1 MSDIV
6 LGTAT
11 RQNLLALQQI
21 NTDLGT
27 TQNHL
32 ATGLAVSSALDDAV
46 KFFQSQSLNER
57 ASDDRPPHGHGS
69 RPQPVQRAAL
79 EAYKQRIGWTRP

>member
-1 MSDIV
+1 MSEII

-21 NTDLGT
+21 NSNLGT
-27 TQNHL
+27 TQGRL

-46 KFFQSQSLNER
+46 KFFGEECLTRNSV
-57 ASDDRPPHGHGS
+57 GS
-69 RPQPVQRAAL
+69 V
-79 EAYKQRIGWTRP
+79 T